1 MSFIFYSIVFISLTL
16 FLVNI
21 NCDPKIYAASKPVYK
36 NNNPEGLT
44 NLLNNNS
51 NRAFNLTLNG
61 GNNNISIYGIVDTS
75 FSTSKNNLWIA
86 SGKWSLKLKDN
97 IPIFDLN
104 MTWHNNQQSTI
115 RAYHIFNFKPFL
127 TSIGSFP
134 NNLLLTKGTSD
145 ISLNNQIQ
153 PSVPITIQIQQNK
166 TMILF
171 YNDIVINRHFG
182 NQPLNGMVTSVNF
195 NNNLNNKEIPATDNN
210 KNNAS
215 YDIARQQQEGEN
227 IESKNSIQS
236 PNNLGNPTELRFDN
250 GTKNTTTA
258 TTTTTAITDS
268 NSIVIPKNAAFIG
281 NPSYLPEII
290 KINQGDKLVVVN
302 KDNNY
307 HTVTSM
313 NKESADNPQLGR
325 YFDTGVIYPQNMIA
339 IDTTKLRLGEYPF
352 ECSIHPFMKGTLI
365 VK

>member
-1 MSFIFYSIVFISLTL
+1 MSFIFYSIAFISLTL

-21 NCDPKIYAASKPVYK
+21 NCDLKIYAASKPVYK
-36 NNNPEGLT
+36 NNNPDGLT
-44 NLLNNNS
+44 NLLNKNS
-51 NRAFNLTLNG
+51 NRAVNLTLNEG
-61 GNNNISIYGIVDTS
+61 YNNISIYGIVDTS

-86 SGKWSLKLKDN
+86 SGKWSLNLKDN
-97 IPIFDLN
+97 IPSFDLN
-104 MTWHNNQQSTI
+104 MTWYNSQQSTI

-127 TSIGSFP
+127 TSIGLLP
-134 NNLLLTKGTSD
+134 NNLLLTKGTSE

-166 TMILF
+166 TMKLY

-182 NQPLNGMVTSVNF
+182 NEPLNGVVISVNF
-195 NNNLNNKEIPATDNN
+195 NNNINNEEKSTTDNN

-215 YDIARQQQEGEN
+215 LNIERQQQEEN
-227 IESKNSIQS
+227 SESKNSIQS
-236 PNNLGNPTELRFDN
+236 SNNLGNPTEYGLNN
-250 GTKNTTTA
+250 GTKNTTSS
-258 TTTTTAITDS
+258 TTTAITSS
-268 NSIVIPKNAAFIG
+268 NSIVIPQNAAFIG
-281 NPSYLPEII
+281 NPSYLPGII
-290 KINQGDKLVVVN
+290 KINQGDKLVVIN

-313 NKESADNPQLGR
+313 SKESADNPQLGR
-325 YFDTGVIYPQNMIA
+325 FFDTGVIYPQNMIA